1 MPLGLDY
8 VDRVNKEQ
16 RLARE
21 RFNQGQALTNEGLS
35 DIQNSAVGRAI
46 GLPRI
51 NELEQFIFKLRTELI
66 NYLIENAYIDGLK
79 FDGLLYKPEGGK
91 IVITADM
98 IQAVVSKFGYITN
111 QEAAELI
118 AKMIGD
124 GDFASKPW
132 VRAYVT
138 QYLVDNFYVSDENY
152 VHTDN
157 NFTDADKD
165 KLDGLEIPVE
175 DVQLNGT
182 SVLNRE
188 TKVANVI
195 ITKEMVKEWYESNPD
210 TNALTDAEKLK
221 LSRVPDDLQNVLNE
235 IIAHEKS
242 HDLDIIEIK
251 QLNARQET
259 HLTQLD
265 AEQVTQNI
273 NIEENKQ
280 NIINLTTDVAL
291 IKKKDE
297 SQDAEIASLKEK
309 DVAHDSAI
317 SGLNTELEEVN
328 MLAQAAVKD
337 VTLDGATVVNEQK
350 VAELTKES
358 IKKSYESNTN
368 TNAFTDAEKQKLQ
381 DMGAEMDDIAADVSS
396 LEADLTEVRNLLNGK
411 VSDVTLDGNSVV
423 DEHMTAVFTASMIKA
438 SYESN
443 PGTNPFTDEEK
454 QTLAGLKTD
463 MDDAAADI
471 SALEADIVTAKN
483 NISTNSEKI
492 NEVKE
497 TADNAVRDVILN
509 GTGVV
514 DPATKVANLNITGTL
529 TPEQIAKVDSLPEN
543 PGREIFLARYPIGV
557 GYNVEDNITMPL
569 YGRDYPMKVS
579 AYTRPLKYNP
589 STFLLGFSSNS
600 TLGRVEPVYTENPY
614 VDVLLPNLSELFH
627 DLRLDTDSGPSGS
640 SIYYYLPF
648 FGTDANSQWGYVV
661 LNMWQWSLGIVY
673 HENDDKYYARLSFP
687 NLDAPNRWFELYSM
701 GFPYI
706 TGFIEY
712 SPSATKK
719 DNSSDSHG
727 ISRSILL

>member
-35 DIQNSAVGRAI
+35 DIQNSAVGRAL

-118 AKMIGD
+118 AKTIGD

-132 VRAYVT
+132 VGAYVT
-138 QYLVDNFYVSDENY
+138 QYLVDHFYVADEHY
-152 VHTDN
+152 VSTDN

-165 KLDGLEIPVE
+165 KLDGLEILVE

-195 ITKEMVKEWYESNPD
+195 ITDEMVKEWYESNPD

-221 LSRVPDDLQNVLNE
+221 LSRVPDDLQTVLDE
-235 IIAHEKS
+235 IIAHERS

-280 NIINLTTDVAL
+280 NIINLTKDVAL
-291 IKKKDE
+291 IKRKDE
-297 SQDAEIASLKEK
+297 SQDSEIAALKEK
-309 DVAHDSAI
+309 DVEQDAAI
-317 SGLNTELEEVN
+317 SGLNTEIDDATANIAGL
-328 MLAQAAVKD
+328 QAD
-337 VTLDGATVVNEQK
+337 VTSMRK
-350 VAELTKES
+350 
-358 IKKSYESNTN
+358 
-368 TNAFTDAEKQKLQ
+368 
-381 DMGAEMDDIAADVSS
+381 
-396 LEADLTEVRNLLNGK
+396 LLNKK
-411 VSDVTLDGNSVV
+411 VSDVTLDGTTVV
-423 DEHMTAVFTASMIKA
+423 DENMTAVFTASMIKA

-443 PGTNPFTDEEK
+443 PDTNVFTDDEKQKLQDVGSDLDDATANIAGLQADVTSMRNLLNKKVSDVTLDGTTVVDENMTAVFTASMIKASYESNPDTNVFTDDEKQVVSKLYNSELNINILKPFQPGTYIDKATNVVTDYFELVINPEAEASKQLSMPFTLLTAYSECSPCVYLALNSIVKVFSLAEYTPGKYFDIWDK
-454 QTLAGLKTD
+454 VPKTLELLKRF
-463 MDDAAADI
+463 DI
-471 SALEADIVTAKN
+471 W
-483 NISTNSEKI
+483 
-492 NEVKE
+492 
-497 TADNAVRDVILN
+497 
-509 GTGVV
+509 
-514 DPATKVANLNITGTL
+514 PIT
-529 TPEQIAKVDSLPEN
+529 
-543 PGREIFLARYPIGV
+543 F
-557 GYNVEDNITMPL
+557 
-569 YGRDYPMKVS
+569 
-579 AYTRPLKYNP
+579 
-589 STFLLGFSSNS
+589 
-600 TLGRVEPVYTENPY
+600 
-614 VDVLLPNLSELFH
+614 
-627 DLRLDTDSGPSGS
+627 
-640 SIYYYLPF
+640 
-648 FGTDANSQWGYVV
+648 GYVV
-661 LNMWQWSLGIVY
+661 PESQSLI
-673 HENDDKYYARLSFP
+673 N
-687 NLDAPNRWFELYSM
+687 
-701 GFPYI
+701 
-706 TGFIEY
+706 
-712 SPSATKK
+712 
-719 DNSSDSHG
+719 G
-727 ISRSILL
+727 ISTLPASSYMAFKSDGSGTTIAGEAYTIVPMGLRFGYKEKPVNTIPEKKLYLYLSSMQGATRYIGSFIAAVHPVAVTSWPFTEDRERGGRNLASSTLIISK